1 MDRLPSGGR
10 FFYGGTNMI
19 KLYLRR
25 TELHASQAAHELLE
39 EVLGIS
45 EKKLQYGPQ
54 GKPFLPEGPQFN
66 LSHSRDFVGAAVSDG
81 PVGLDL
87 ELVRP
92 YFEKLP
98 ARIFSPGE
106 LRWFRDRGETRLDF
120 FTLWTLKES
129 YYKFL
134 GTGLPGFPNG
144 TEFYFDGAW
153 HLQSSDLFFTV
164 LTEKNLC
171 IALCGDTEEK
181 IRMEWR

>member
-1 MDRLPSGGR
+1 
-10 FFYGGTNMI
+10 MI
-19 KLYLRR
+19 KLYLRETNR
-25 TELHASQAAHELLE
+25 PQSEAAHGLLE
-39 EVLGIS
+39 EAL
-45 EKKLQYGPQ
+45 EFQLPELCYGPQ
-54 GKPFLPEGPQFN
+54 GKPYLSEGPQFN
-66 LSHSRDFVGAAVSDG
+66 LSHSRGFVGAAVSDG

-92 YFEKLP
+92 YLEKLP
-98 ARIFSPGE
+98 GRIFSPLE
-106 LRWFRDRGETRLDF
+106 LAWFRQRGETRLDF

-153 HLQSSDLFFTV
+153 HLQGSDLFFTV

-171 IALCGDTEEK
+171 IALCSDAEEK
-181 IRMEWR
+181 ILVEWR